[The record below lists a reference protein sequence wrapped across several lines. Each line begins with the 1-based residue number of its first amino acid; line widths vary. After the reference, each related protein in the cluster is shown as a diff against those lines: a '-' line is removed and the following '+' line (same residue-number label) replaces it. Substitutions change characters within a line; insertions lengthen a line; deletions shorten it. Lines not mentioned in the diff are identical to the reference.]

1 MGVGDEMDPLG
12 LLSGQMTLTILIMF
26 YIHNIY
32 FYIHQ
37 SLLLRSLYT
46 SNNRYLVTSDYIKH
60 SFITFLMSIESEQ
73 GEEGR
78 SVEILNDF

>member
-37 SLLLRSLYT
+37 SLLLRSLCT

-60 SFITFLMSIESEQ
+60 SFHNFSNVS
-73 GEEGR
+73 
-78 SVEILNDF
+78 